1 MKALFTYQHDIE
13 QYWINIHVLCVILEY
28 DLYSFWIVNIWL
40 DSYDSYDSMQSYCG
54 NI

>member
-1 MKALFTYQHDIE
+1 MKALFTYQHDIVNTE
-13 QYWINIHVLCVILEY
+13 YWINIHVLCVILEY

-40 DSYDSYDSMQSYCG
+40 DSYDSMQSYCG